1 MEVASLMGGRREAS
15 PLIASISA
23 SVVACGRG
31 VTGVFIVFFFHFLGR
46 GSAAGVINLTT
57 NRVQR
62 KIEEK
67 HFPCDPATTPY
78 FLCPHFDL

>member
-1 MEVASLMGGRREAS
+1 MEVASLLGGSREAS
-15 PLIASISA
+15 SLIVSVSA
-23 SVVACGRG
+23 SVVARGRG
-31 VTGVFIVFFFHFLGR
+31 VTGVFVVFLFHSLGR

-57 NRVQR
+57 NRIQR

-67 HFPCDPATTPY
+67 HSPCDPATTPY